1 MPVLPGSALADPC
14 WSLAHGRLN
23 PFRCRVELSAVTRL
37 EHEVDCACGCRRI
50 DILQPCPVGS
60 PPPTGPG
67 GARRSHDHRTDQ
79 RHPVKSFPI
88 GAPMPVSPT
97 RAQARSAESV
107 DQADNERHE
116 RPDCVT
122 RNEPASRAAPC
133 RRPYR
138 PGCRAESP
146 DPLTRAR
153 AHADAVRENAPRLP
167 SAHRGAPPLAAHP
180 NGTTTTAT
188 ATCTDP
194 DAIDAMQPPLPGQRS
209 NTWDG
214 AGGLSRRY
222 GPGSAS
228 PDS

>member
-1 MPVLPGSALADPC
+1 MRSTAPAAVAASISCSRARLVAL
-14 WSLAHGRLN
+14 
-23 PFRCRVELSAVTRL
+23 
-37 EHEVDCACGCRRI
+37 RR
-50 DILQPCPVGS
+50 
-60 PPPTGPG
+60 TGPG

-79 RHPVKSFPI
+79 RRPVKSFPI
-88 GAPMPVSPT
+88 GAPMQVSPT
-97 RAQARSAESV
+97 PAQSRSAEAV

-116 RPDCVT
+116 RPDCAT

-153 AHADAVRENAPRLP
+153 AHGRCRPRECARLP

-194 DAIDAMQPPLPGQRS
+194 DAMQPPLPGQRS

-214 AGGLSRRY
+214 ARGQSRRY
-222 GPGSAS
+222 RPGSAS

>member
-1 MPVLPGSALADPC
+1 MPVLPGSALAGPC

-37 EHEVDCACGCRRI
+37 EHEVDCAGGCRRI

-107 DQADNERHE
+107 DQADDERHE
-116 RPDCVT
+116 RPDCAT

-138 PGCRAESP
+138 PGCRA
-146 DPLTRAR
+146 DRLTRSR
-153 AHADAVRENAPRLP
+153 APGLMPMP
-167 SAHRGAPPLAAHP
+167 SARMRPAAISP
-180 NGTTTTAT
+180 SWCTA
-188 ATCTDP
+188 
-194 DAIDAMQPPLPGQRS
+194 
-209 NTWDG
+209 
-214 AGGLSRRY
+214 AGGTPERDDDDSDGDLHGSRRHAAPAS
-222 GPGSAS
+222 GSTIEHLGRRSAS
-228 PDS
+228 ISPVTGRDRRQPDS